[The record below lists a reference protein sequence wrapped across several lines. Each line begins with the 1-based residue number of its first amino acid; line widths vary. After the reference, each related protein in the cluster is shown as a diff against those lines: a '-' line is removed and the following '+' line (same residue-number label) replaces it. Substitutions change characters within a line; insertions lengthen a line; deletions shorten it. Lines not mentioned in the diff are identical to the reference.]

1 MSIEAIIFD
10 MGDVLIQ
17 HDDVREHAA
26 VQALCADPVRARA
39 RIPQLIPF
47 DRVHRGECTF
57 NDLFRLLVE
66 EVGLTADYT
75 AFVAAM
81 TSGFG
86 PPSPGIAHVVDSL
99 AERFRL
105 ALLSNTNAVHWSYAK
120 SHYAALL
127 DKVRPHFVSFE
138 LGMMKPQPEIFRHVV
153 AALGVEPKECLLID
167 DNEANVQGARRAGL
181 DEIRFRSSEQLIAEL
196 EARDIL

>member
-1 MSIEAIIFD
+1 MPIKVIIFD

-17 HDDVREHAA
+17 HDDTLEHTA
-26 VQALCADPVRARA
+26 VQAMCTDPEYAGT

-47 DRVHRGECTF
+47 DRVHRGELTF
-57 NDLFRLLVE
+57 ADLFRLLAE
-66 EVGLTADYT
+66 EVGLTADYP
-75 AFVAAM
+75 AFASAM

-86 PPSPGIAHVVDSL
+86 PPIPGIAHVVDSL
-99 AERFRL
+99 IERFSL

-153 AALGVEPKECLLID
+153 AALGVEPKDCLLID
-167 DNEANVQGARRAGL
+167 DNEANGRGARVAGL

-196 EARDIL
+196 EARDVL

>member
-1 MSIEAIIFD
+1 MPIKAIIFD
-10 MGDVLIQ
+10 MGNVLIQ
-17 HDDVREHAA
+17 HDEAPEHAA
-26 VQALCADPVRARA
+26 VQAMCADPAYARA

-47 DRVHRGECTF
+47 DRVHRGELTF
-57 NDLFRLLVE
+57 ADLFRLLVKDA
-66 EVGLTADYT
+66 GLTADYP
-75 AFVAAM
+75 AFASAM

-86 PPSPGIAHVVDSL
+86 RPIPGIAPVVDSL

-105 ALLSNTNAVHWSYAK
+105 ALLSNTNAVHWRYAK

-153 AALGVEPKECLLID
+153 AALGVEPKDCLLID
-167 DNEANVQGARRAGL
+167 DNEANGQGARRVGL

>member
-1 MSIEAIIFD
+1 MSIKAIIFD
-10 MGDVLIQ
+10 MGNVLIQ
-17 HDDVREHAA
+17 HDEAPEHAA
-26 VQALCADPVRARA
+26 VQAMCADPAYARA

-57 NDLFRLLVE
+57 DDLFRLLAE
-66 EVGLTADYT
+66 EVGLTADYP
-75 AFVAAM
+75 AFVSAM

-86 PPSPGIAHVVDSL
+86 PPIPGIAPVVDSL
-99 AERFRL
+99 ARRFRL

-120 SHYAALL
+120 SHHAALL

-153 AALGVEPKECLLID
+153 AALGVEPKDCLLID
-167 DNEANVQGARRAGL
+167 DNEANGQGARRVGL

-196 EARDIL
+196 EARDVF

>member
-1 MSIEAIIFD
+1 MSIKVIIFD
-10 MGDVLIQ
+10 MGNVLIQ
-17 HDDVREHAA
+17 HDEAPEHTA
-26 VQALCADPVRARA
+26 VQAMCTDPEDAGT

-47 DRVHRGECTF
+47 DRVHRGELTF
-57 NDLFRLLVE
+57 ADLFSLLVE
-66 EVGLTADYT
+66 EVGLTADYP
-75 AFVAAM
+75 AFASAM

-86 PPSPGIAHVVDSL
+86 PPMPGIAYVVDSL
-99 AERFRL
+99 TERFSL

-153 AALGVEPKECLLID
+153 AALGVEPKDCLLID
-167 DNEANVQGARRAGL
+167 DNEANGQGARLVGL
-181 DEIRFRSSEQLIAEL
+181 DEIRFRSSDQLIAEL
-196 EARDIL
+196 EARDVL